1 MSELYSKK
9 QILHMASS
17 ELESMRSCESSD
29 SSTDTVSS
37 LEHKR
42 FPKACLKLLY
52 SIPGNRCCMDCGA
65 RNPQWAAL
73 SYGSLLCIDCSGHH
87 RHLGVNVSVV
97 RSIMM
102 DSWSHSDILAMLEGG
117 NQQLN
122 GFFSRNLLTT
132 SRELS
137 CVENNSTILNRYK
150 TNAAKFYRNN
160 LSSHVT
166 KIMKKGK
173 YVGRDAYRNKKSKKN
188 KD

>member
-1 MSELYSKK
+1 MSEFYTKK

-17 ELESMRSCESSD
+17 ELEAMRGNKILNSS
-29 SSTDTVSS
+29 SNTTSS

-52 SIPGNRCCMDCGA
+52 SIPGNQCCMDCGA

-73 SYGSLLCIDCSGHH
+73 SFGSLLCIDCSGSH

-97 RSIMM
+97 RSVIM

-117 NQQLN
+117 NQQLD
-122 GFFSRNLLTT
+122 GFFSRHSLTP
-132 SRELS
+132 SPELS
-137 CVENNSTILNRYK
+137 FGENNAIVLNRYK

-160 LSSHVT
+160 LSSHVS
-166 KIMKKGK
+166 KIMKKGI
-173 YVGRDAYRNKKSKKN
+173 YVGREAYRNKKSKKS

>member
-1 MSELYSKK
+1 M
-9 QILHMASS
+9 
-17 ELESMRSCESSD
+17 
-29 SSTDTVSS
+29 
-37 LEHKR
+37 
-42 FPKACLKLLY
+42 
-52 SIPGNRCCMDCGA
+52 
-65 RNPQWAAL
+65 
-73 SYGSLLCIDCSGHH
+73 
-87 RHLGVNVSVV
+87 SVV

-122 GFFSRNLLTT
+122 GFFLRNSLTT
-132 SRELS
+132 SPELS